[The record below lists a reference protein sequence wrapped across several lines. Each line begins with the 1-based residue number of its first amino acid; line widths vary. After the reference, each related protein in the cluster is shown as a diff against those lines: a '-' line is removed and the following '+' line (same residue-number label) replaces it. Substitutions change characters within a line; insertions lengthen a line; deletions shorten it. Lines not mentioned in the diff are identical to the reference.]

1 MVPRPHAHALR
12 TARPAGHEKS
22 FEIFWNRD
30 EMEMGRYACQP
41 WALRTAI
48 IVLRMSFQVCGFIIV
63 ALGNMQ
69 PSQQMCWKALDG
81 CPSPPRIQK
90 PASCTMSSFPWG
102 SSGRQ

>member
-1 MVPRPHAHALR
+1 MSSTGPRGRMIYKGKAMRGGTAVP
-12 TARPAGHEKS
+12 
-22 FEIFWNRD
+22 
-30 EMEMGRYACQP
+30 RYACQP

-81 CPSPPRIQK
+81 
-90 PASCTMSSFPWG
+90 
-102 SSGRQ
+102 